1 MFGLNNFRGSCW
13 VNTCIQA
20 VLRIPEVQERYN
32 SETFDKN
39 NLIDE
44 CLCKI
49 WRSKGEDGL
58 KQFFDAVRTDVMPAG
73 NGIGDTHELLQ
84 YLCDKLPFVDELM
97 RFKIADSITCINC
110 NTKELKE
117 DSVIEFPI
125 SSNEKN
131 RPMID
136 CIAEAVSENI
146 LDDWKCEKCSKTGC
160 KKQQLIGSFP
170 KVMMFHMIPTNGSV
184 EYSSIL
190 ALNKKQY
197 ALISVSCYDGAHWWG
212 YGRNMPPGS
221 SWYTLNDK
229 HVHEHGHK
237 QFPVSN
243 KMRLLIYYR
252 LEN

>member
-1 MFGLNNFRGSCW
+1 MFGLQNFRGSCW

-20 VLRIPEVQERYN
+20 ILRIPEVQTRY
-32 SETFDKN
+32 ETKTFDKQ

-44 CLCKI
+44 CLFKI
-49 WRSKGEDGL
+49 WKTKGEDGL
-58 KQFFDAVRTDVMPAG
+58 KEFFEVVRTDTMPAG
-73 NGIGDTHELLQ
+73 NGIGDAHELLH
-84 YLCDKLPFVDELM
+84 YLCDKLPFLDELM
-97 RFKIADSITCINC
+97 RFKIADSITCITC
-110 NTKELKE
+110 NANDIRE

-136 CIAEAVSENI
+136 CIAEAVAETT
-146 LDDWKCEKCSKTGC
+146 LEDWKCDKCNNPGC

-170 KVMMFHMIPTNGSV
+170 NVMMFHMIPTSGSV
-184 EYSSIL
+184 DYSSIL

-229 HVHEHGHK
+229 NIKEHGPK

>member
-32 SETFDKN
+32 GETFDKD

-49 WRSKGEDGL
+49 WKSKGEDGL
-58 KQFFDAVRTDVMPAG
+58 KQFFDVVRTETMPAG
-73 NGIGDTHELLQ
+73 NGIGDAHELLQ
-84 YLCDKLPFVDELM
+84 YLCDKLPFLDELM

-110 NTKELKE
+110 STREIKE
-117 DSVIEFPI
+117 DSVIEFTI
-125 SSNEKN
+125 SSNENN
-131 RPMID
+131 RPLID
-136 CIAEAVSENI
+136 CITESVQENTI
-146 LDDWKCEKCSKTGC
+146 DGWKCEKCNKEGC

-184 EYSSIL
+184 DYSSIL

-197 ALISVSCYDGAHWWG
+197 ALISVSCYNQMHWWG

-221 SWYTLNDK
+221 SWYTLNDRQ
-229 HVHEHGHK
+229 VQEHGPK

>member
-32 SETFDKN
+32 AETFDKD

-49 WRSKGEDGL
+49 WKSKGEDGL
-58 KQFFDAVRTDVMPAG
+58 KQFFDVVRTDTMPAG

-84 YLCDKLPFVDELM
+84 YLCDKLPFLDKLM
-97 RFKIADSITCINC
+97 RFKIADSITCSNC
-110 NTKELKE
+110 DAKEIKE

-125 SSNEKN
+125 SSNETN
-131 RPMID
+131 RPMIN

-146 LDDWKCEKCSKTGC
+146 IEEWKCEKCNKTGC

-170 KVMMFHMIPTNGSV
+170 KVMMFHMIPTEGSV

-190 ALNKKQY
+190 ALNKHQY
-197 ALISVSCYDGAHWWG
+197 ALISVSCYNGMHWWG

-221 SWYTLNDK
+221 SWYTLNDRQ
-229 HVHEHGHK
+229 VQEHGPK